1 MEDKSFR
8 SLVLLQERIARR
20 VREGTEYSTEKRG
33 ISLGDGGD
41 RTDDG
46 RDCSGGLRL

>member
-20 VREGTEYSTEKRG
+20 VREGTEYFTEKEAYHWVMEE
-33 ISLGDGGD
+33 IAQMMAEIVLED
-41 RTDDG
+41 
-46 RDCSGGLRL
+46 

>member
-20 VREGTEYSTEKRG
+20 VREGMEYSTEKEAYHWVMEE
-33 ISLGDGGD
+33 IAQMMAEIVLED
-41 RTDDG
+41 
-46 RDCSGGLRL
+46 

>member
-20 VREGTEYSTEKRG
+20 VREGAEYSTEKEAYHWVMEE
-33 ISLGDGGD
+33 IAQLMAEIVLED
-41 RTDDG
+41 
-46 RDCSGGLRL
+46 